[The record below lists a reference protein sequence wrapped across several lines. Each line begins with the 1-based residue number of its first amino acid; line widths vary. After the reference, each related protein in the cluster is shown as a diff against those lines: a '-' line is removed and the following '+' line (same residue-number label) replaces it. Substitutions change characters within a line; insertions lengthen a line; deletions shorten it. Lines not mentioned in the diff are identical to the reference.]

1 MSGGV
6 NSTELHPVKILIPIS
21 SFVDREKIAH
31 ALHALSVF
39 KNPMVVLFHVIEVPS
54 RTSPVDTHPF
64 KNEIAEA
71 ENRLVPVAD
80 WLRSQNYN
88 AVVRV
93 VVARDTVE
101 GIVAEANEGDYSFVL
116 MMKRKIR
123 SGIAK
128 LFHKS
133 TSEAVIRSAKCL
145 VLTTLVD

>member
-1 MSGGV
+1 MNSGV
-6 NSTELHPVKILIPIS
+6 NLTKSHPVKILIPIS
-21 SFVDREKIAH
+21 TFVDREKIAH

-39 KNPMVVLFHVIEVPS
+39 KDPTIVLFHVVEAPS
-54 RTSPVDTHPF
+54 RTTPVNTHPF
-64 KNEIAEA
+64 KDEIADA
-71 ENRLVPVAD
+71 ESRLLPTAD

-93 VVARDTVE
+93 VVARDKVE
-101 GIVAEANEGDYSFVL
+101 GIVAEANEGGYSFVL

-123 SGIAK
+123 GRIGK

-133 TSEAVIRSAKCL
+133 TSEAVIRSARCL